1 MLRGD
6 YIFSDWIYVL
16 WILYIFNLFTFFN
29 PKLLLLFGVYVDI
42 IIICLMFYYKT
53 NLKKIVIPS
62 IIIII
67 IIKIIPLYTLKNY
80 KIQTR
85 DYYYSFLFFFIY
97 LLWLYINYKSFKK
110 IYDTTYHTLK
120 GLIIE
125 NKLIIYSLKYYNEYI
140 LK

>member
-6 YIFSDWIYVL
+6 YIFSDWIYVF

-29 PKLLLLFGVYVDI
+29 PKLLLLFGFSVDI

-67 IIKIIPLYTLKNY
+67 IIKIIPLYTLKDY
-80 KIQTR
+80 TIQTR
-85 DYYYSFLFFFIY
+85 DFDYSLLLFFIY
-97 LLWLYINYKSFKK
+97 LLWIYKNNISLKK
-110 IYDTTYHTLK
+110 CYDTVREIILK
-120 GLIIE
+120 
-125 NKLIIYSLKYYNEYI
+125 NKPLIYSLKYYNEYI

>member
-6 YIFSDWIYVL
+6 YIFSVWIYVF
-16 WILYIFNLFTFFN
+16 WVLYIFNIFTFFN
-29 PKLLLLFGVYVDI
+29 PKFLLLFGFSVDI
-42 IIICLMFYYKT
+42 IIIFFMFYYKT

-67 IIKIIPLYTLKNY
+67 IIKIIPLYTLRNY

-85 DYYYSFLFFFIY
+85 DFEFSFLLFFIY
-97 LLWLYINYKSFKK
+97 LLWLYINNISLKK
-110 IYDTTYHTLK
+110 CYDTLRGIILK
-120 GLIIE
+120 
-125 NKLIIYSLKYYNEYI
+125 NKLLIYSLKYYNEYI

>member
-6 YIFSDWIYVL
+6 YIFSVWIYVF
-16 WILYIFNLFTFFN
+16 WILYFFNIFTFFN
-29 PKLLLLFGVYVDI
+29 PKFLLLFGFYVDMI
-42 IIICLMFYYKT
+42 IISLMFYYKS

-67 IIKIIPLYTLKNY
+67 IIKIIPLYTLRNY

-85 DYYYSFLFFFIY
+85 DFYYSLLLFFIY
-97 LLWLYINYKSFKK
+97 LLWLYINNISLKKCYDTLKK
-110 IYDTTYHTLK
+110 IIFESKPL
-120 GLIIE
+120 
-125 NKLIIYSLKYYNEYI
+125 IYSLKYYNEYI

>member
-6 YIFSDWIYVL
+6 YIFSDWIYVF

-29 PKLLLLFGVYVDI
+29 PKLLLLFGFSVDI

-67 IIKIIPLYTLKNY
+67 IIKIIPLYTLKDY
-80 KIQTR
+80 TIQTR
-85 DYYYSFLFFFIY
+85 YFDYSLLLFLSY
-97 LLWLYINYKSFKK
+97 LLWIYKNNISLKK
-110 IYDTTYHTLK
+110 CYDTVREIILK
-120 GLIIE
+120 
-125 NKLIIYSLKYYNEYI
+125 NKPLIYSLKYYNEYI

>member
-6 YIFSDWIYVL
+6 YIFSVWIYVF
-16 WILYIFNLFTFFN
+16 WVLYIFNIFTFFN
-29 PKLLLLFGVYVDI
+29 PKFLLLFGFSADI
-42 IIICLMFYYKT
+42 IIIFFMFYYKT

-67 IIKIIPLYTLKNY
+67 IIKIIPLYTLRNY

-85 DYYYSFLFFFIY
+85 DFEFSFLLFFIY
-97 LLWLYINYKSFKK
+97 LLWLYINNISLKK
-110 IYDTTYHTLK
+110 CYDTLRGIILK
-120 GLIIE
+120 
-125 NKLIIYSLKYYNEYI
+125 NKPLIYSLKYYNEYI